1 MLPFNRGGNGTPEHE
16 ATSPR
21 EDDDA
26 VDRAIAFTDACEER
40 KTVAEKRINEAIQD
54 RGRKAARVA
63 KVRGVVREMSEL
75 LKQVETDHEL
85 ARVRVVQLKAEC
97 NGVEVKG
104 EEEEEAEADTA
115 LSAEEEA
122 AVAAVE
128 RAAADEPK
136 ETLNGF
142 PIELNPEANGKF
154 ERLLQAK
161 VLNLFKEG
169 AKQVIAPGRNGTR
182 QNVFENKELFKEV
195 TPRFFWQP
203 EKVWAR
209 EAPEGWLS

>member
-16 ATSPR
+16 ATPPR

-26 VDRAIAFTDACEER
+26 LDRAVAFTDVYEGR
-40 KTVAEKRINEAIQD
+40 KTIAEKRINEAIQD
-54 RGRKAARVA
+54 RGRKAARVG
-63 KVRGVVREMSEL
+63 KVRGMVREMSEH
-75 LKQVETDHEL
+75 LKQVEKDHEL
-85 ARVRVVQLKAEC
+85 ARMSVVQLKAEYH
-97 NGVEVKG
+97 GIEVKDEDG
-104 EEEEEAEADTA
+104 GAEADTT

-128 RAAADEPK
+128 RVAAAAPK
-136 ETLNGF
+136 APLNGY
-142 PIELNPEANGKF
+142 PLDLNPEANGKF
-154 ERLLQAK
+154 ERLLETN
-161 VLNLFKEG
+161 VLILFKQGE
-169 AKQVIAPGRNGTR
+169 KQVVAHGRNGTR
-182 QNVFENKELFKEV
+182 SSVFDNKELFKEV

>member
-16 ATSPR
+16 ATPPR

-26 VDRAIAFTDACEER
+26 VDRAIAFTDFHEER
-40 KTVAEKRINEAIQD
+40 KTIAEKRVSEAIQD

-63 KVRGVVREMSEL
+63 KVRGIVREMSEH

-85 ARVRVVQLKAEC
+85 ARMRVVQLKAEYD
-97 NGVEVKG
+97 GVEVKD
-104 EEEEEAEADTA
+104 EEEEAEAATA

-128 RAAADEPK
+128 RTAADAPK
-136 ETLNGF
+136 APLNGY
-142 PIELNPEANGKF
+142 PLELNPEANGKF
-154 ERLLQAK
+154 ERLLEAK
-161 VLNLFKEG
+161 VLTLFKRGER
-169 AKQVIAPGRNGTR
+169 QVVAHGRNGTKSS
-182 QNVFENKELFKEV
+182 VFDNKELFKEV

>member
-1 MLPFNRGGNGTPEHE
+1 MLPFNRGGNGTPERE
-16 ATSPR
+16 ATPPR

-26 VDRAIAFTDACEER
+26 IDRAIAFTDVYEER
-40 KTVAEKRINEAIQD
+40 KTIAEKRINEAIQD
-54 RGRKAARVA
+54 RARKAARVA
-63 KVRGVVREMSEL
+63 KVRRIVREMSEH

-85 ARVRVVQLKAEC
+85 ARVKVVQLKAEYD
-97 NGVEVKG
+97 GVEIKD
-104 EEEEEAEADTA
+104 EEQEAEATTT

-142 PIELNPEANGKF
+142 PIELNPQANAKF

-203 EKVWAR
+203 EKVWGR